1 MAGAESNIRQQA
13 AFRQV
18 MSVADIAGGL
28 EVAGLDGIEKFAQVA
43 GRVGDRFRRA
53 RKVVDLLAARP
64 YLIGFV
70 ISDQGSFR
78 PLEQTADVPHVL
90 ESWQGRGAKAVN
102 IEQIRELQNGFL
114 SVDSFGFVGAEK
126 PASDG

>member
-1 MAGAESNIRQQA
+1 M
-13 AFRQV
+13 
-18 MSVADIAGGL
+18 MPVADIAAGL
-28 EVAGLDGIEKFAQVA
+28 EVAGLDGVEKLAQVS

-70 ISDQGSFR
+70 IGDQGSFR

-90 ESWQGRGAKAVN
+90 ESGQGRGAEAVN

-114 SVDSFGFVGAEK
+114 RVGSFGPVGAEK
-126 PASDG
+126 PASD